1 MRKLHENNEALIQL
15 AEVRF
20 ARVTLRSNPFCP
32 PFYESNERLLCRA
45 PTPRSILLRCQ
56 L

>member
-20 ARVTLRSNPFCP
+20 LVTLQ
-32 PFYESNERLLCRA
+32 L
-45 PTPRSILLRCQ
+45 SIASAF
-56 L
+56 